1 MSRGHVPDT
10 SLQAALDEMAA
21 FTAGVE
27 QRLNSCLRAGTIPDA
42 DLVDAIAVANQSPR
56 LPESIRDCPSLPEI
70 PRRQR
75 ASARSGPSCAHPSCS
90 CSSRILGRLAK
101 VREMS

>member
-10 SLQAALDEMAA
+10 SLQAALDQMAA

-56 LPESIRDCPSLPEI
+56 LPESIRDCPSLPDS
-70 PRRQR
+70 PSPTSLCSVGAQL
-75 ASARSGPSCAHPSCS
+75 RSSLVLLLLPD
-90 CSSRILGRLAK
+90 LG
-101 VREMS
+101 

>member
-1 MSRGHVPDT
+1 
-10 SLQAALDEMAA
+10 MAA

-42 DLVDAIAVANQSPR
+42 DLVDAIAVANKSPR

-70 PRRQR
+70 TRRPR
-75 ASARSGPSCAHPSCS
+75 ASPRSAQLR
-90 CSSRILGRLAK
+90 SSLVLLLLPDLG
-101 VREMS
+101 